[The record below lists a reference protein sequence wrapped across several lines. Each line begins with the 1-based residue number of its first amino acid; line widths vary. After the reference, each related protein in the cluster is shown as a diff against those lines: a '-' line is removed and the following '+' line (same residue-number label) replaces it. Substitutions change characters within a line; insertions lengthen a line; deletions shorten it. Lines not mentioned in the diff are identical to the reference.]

1 MSVQKLF
8 KILIV
13 DDDETNCEVL
23 IEILEDHF
31 KLEVANSGIEGLEK
45 ALVFK
50 PDIILLDI
58 MMPGMDGYE
67 VCRQIKQ
74 HSTIATTKIILVSA
88 KRMLKDRLIGYE
100 AGADDYITKPY
111 DHNELIAKIKVFSQ
125 LKYTEELNNLK
136 DDFLTLLTHE
146 SKTPLNVI
154 LGYSELLSMSS
165 NLSDD
170 EKEFAEAIVE
180 AAQQLHT
187 SSSKTLFLC
196 KLKSKYQLVLHQG
209 SLEEIINE
217 LIRKYS
223 DNTKNISFKYDCG
236 LAKFMMIDAPI
247 ISKSISYIIDNAIK
261 HSKENDII
269 TISIETE
276 DPYVTLSIK
285 DEGPGISDEHKEMIF
300 GEFNNADIDH
310 HSQGLGISL
319 AIARRVATLHG
330 GNLTV
335 EDNSPTGADFKFQI
349 LNNIP

>member
-1 MSVQKLF
+1 VQKLY

-23 IEILEDHF
+23 IEILEEHF
-31 KLEVANSGIEGLEK
+31 QLEVAYSGKEGLEK
-45 ALVFK
+45 ALIFK

-58 MMPGMDGYE
+58 MMPEMDGYE
-67 VCRQIKQ
+67 VCRKVKQ
-74 HSTIATTKIILVSA
+74 NSSLATTKIILVSA

-111 DHNELIAKIKVFSQ
+111 DHNELNAKINVFSH
-125 LKYTEELNNLK
+125 LKYTEELNKLK

-146 SKTPLNVI
+146 SKTPLNII

-170 EKEFAEAIVE
+170 EKEFAEAIIK

-196 KLKSKYQLVLHQG
+196 KLKSNYQLALHRG
-209 SLEEIINE
+209 ALEEIIEE
-217 LIRKYS
+217 LIQKYTG
-223 DNTKNISFKYDCG
+223 NTKNISFKFDYD
-236 LAKFMMIDAPI
+236 LAKFLMIDAPI

-261 HSKENDII
+261 HSNENDVVNV
-269 TISIETE
+269 SIETK
-276 DPYVTLSIK
+276 DPYVIVTIK
-285 DEGPGISDEHKEMIF
+285 DKGPGISNENKEIIF

-319 AIARRVATLHG
+319 AIAKRVATLHG

-335 EDNSPTGADFKFQI
+335 EDNNPTGAVFKFHI
-349 LNNIP
+349 LNNIA